1 MKQIR
6 IGGKKYNVLVAST
19 EEERE
24 VGLSNETWLPLD
36 SGMLFVYDEPQEE
49 IGYTMEDT
57 GIPLDIIFIDDNCE
71 VISVHTMRPYAEE
84 PVIEKNVLYVL
95 EVNPK
100 SGVEP
105 GDLLEVDFDEETE
118 KAEEEQVKNSKLLV
132 LDSDGDVQ
140 MSLNGGERIFSRI
153 STRKLI
159 TLALRAYKSD
169 EEKDYKKLGRA
180 VIKEI
185 KAQDSRPAQYV
196 DE

>member
-6 IGGKKYNVLVAST
+6 IGNKKYNVLVAST

-24 VGLSNETWLPLD
+24 VGLSDETWLPLD
-36 SGMLFVYDEPQEE
+36 SGMLFTYPEVQEE

-57 GIPLDIIFIDDNCE
+57 SIPLDIIFIDNDCE
-71 VISVHTMRPYAEE
+71 VISVHTMKPYAET
-84 PVIEKNVLYVL
+84 PVLEKNVMYVL

-100 SGVEP
+100 SGIEP
-105 GDLLEVDFDEETE
+105 GDLLELEFEEDKDEEE
-118 KAEEEQVKNSKLLV
+118 KVKHSKLLV

-140 MSLNGGERIFSRI
+140 MQLNGGERIFSRI

-159 TLALRAYKSD
+159 TLALKAFKSD
-169 EEKDYKKLGRA
+169 DEKDYKKLGKS

-185 KAQDSRPAQYV
+185 MAQDSRPAEYV
-196 DE
+196 EE